1 MKEVHGYGKIVER
14 RKCVGYNDT
23 VCEMDDGSCE
33 LIRKDEILK
42 ALKMMNKSKAWELY

>member
-1 MKEVHGYGKIVER
+1 MGKLLKEENAWD
-14 RKCVGYNDT
+14 NDT